1 MSGYLKLA
9 TSLATAGAGKATETV
24 STLLTLGDRDALVA
38 LVRTEVDQ
46 VIGRM
51 GLVREDELA
60 ALRRH
65 VDRLERELAD
75 LRAQESAPA
84 PSSDPASG
92 AAKAPAKTAAKPAV
106 KKRKKIVA
114 EGGA

>member
-1 MSGYLKLA
+1 MSGYVKLA
-9 TSLATAGAGKATETV
+9 TSLATAGASKATEAV
-24 STLLTLGDRDALVA
+24 GTLLTLGDRDALVD
-38 LVRTEVDQ
+38 LVRTEVNQ
-46 VIGRM
+46 VVGRM

-75 LRAQESAPA
+75 LRSQGQAPA
-84 PSSDPASG
+84 PKPAASTAKS
-92 AAKAPAKTAAKPAV
+92 AATTTAKPVV

-114 EGGA
+114 DGGA

>member
-84 PSSDPASG
+84 PSPAPASG
-92 AAKAPAKTAAKPAV
+92 AAKAPAKSAAKPVV

>member
-9 TSLATAGAGKATETV
+9 TTLASAGAGKATETV
-24 STLLTLGDRDALVA
+24 STLLTLGDRDALIA
-38 LVRTEVDQ
+38 LIRSEVDQ

-65 VDRLERELAD
+65 VDRLEQELAD
-75 LRAQESAPA
+75 AR
-84 PSSDPASG
+84 G
-92 AAKAPAKTAAKPAV
+92 AAAVPTPKPAASSTGSTAAAKPVV
-106 KKRKKIVA
+106 KKRKKVVA

>member
-84 PSSDPASG
+84 STSAPA
-92 AAKAPAKTAAKPAV
+92 AAKAPAKTTAKPAV
-106 KKRKKIVA
+106 KKRKKVVA

>member
-1 MSGYLKLA
+1 MSGYVKLA
-9 TSLATAGAGKATETV
+9 TSLATAGASKATEAV
-24 STLLTLGDRDALVA
+24 GTLLTLGDRDALVD
-38 LVRTEVDQ
+38 LVRTEVNQ
-46 VIGRM
+46 VVGRM

-75 LRAQESAPA
+75 LRAESPSPAPA
-84 PSSDPASG
+84 PKPA
-92 AAKAPAKTAAKPAV
+92 ATTAKTATTTKPVV

-114 EGGA
+114 DGDA